1 MSDRFLQ
8 FEKAREFAR
17 NLKLS
22 SSVKW
27 FEYCKSPDFPTN
39 IPKRP
44 ERTYSDLGWN
54 GYSDWLGNGQ
64 GKYLLKGKGRL
75 SFEEAREFVLKLH
88 LPGLNGWIEYCK
100 SGKRPANIPASPHT
114 AYKDEWKGYGDWTG
128 TGKKRYTD
136 FLPFEEAREFA
147 RSLDLFTMISWE
159 KFAKSKKRPKN
170 IPYAPDQTYKKQW
183 KGYRDWLR
191 ESEVI
196 DTEHLVMIEDSEF
209 TKTLDST
216 IKDLKQIYL
225 PYDQA
230 RDFVRKLNLK
240 GQKEWMAYAKSS
252 LRPKNIPSAPYQYYL
267 EWTGYADWLG
277 TKRIRPSNFLPFEEA
292 REF

>member
-136 FLPFEEAREFA
+136 FLPFEEAREFI
-147 RSLDLFTMISWE
+147 RSLNI
-159 KFAKSKKRPKN
+159 KN
-170 IPYAPDQTYKKQW
+170 
-183 KGYRDWLR
+183 G
-191 ESEVI
+191 
-196 DTEHLVMIEDSEF
+196 
-209 TKTLDST
+209 
-216 IKDLKQIYL
+216 
-225 PYDQA
+225 
-230 RDFVRKLNLK
+230 
-240 GQKEWMAYAKSS
+240 KEWAIFVKSGKKPITIPAK
-252 LRPKNIPSAPYQYYL
+252 PDKYYGKTD
-267 EWTGYADWLG
+267 EWTNWYDWLG
-277 TKRIRPSNFLPFEEA
+277 QIRGNSGQGAATRRVISRFQELNKLGFSKAEILDTLSS
-292 REF
+292 EFPRKSENDIQQIILKYIENS